1 MRRHLL
7 LALSAV
13 LFAFASATPASA
25 QPDEAEQ
32 PSYYGT
38 HDRYNDGRY
47 DPYAAPPPPP
57 YGAPAYGTPYVRPY
71 PQPYPPPPGPNYRY
85 DQRAQRFG
93 GLQIIEAWY
102 GRGRR
107 VCDAAHTM
115 RNACEGQGGCTV
127 KAGNEL
133 CGDPVPG
140 VVKGLS
146 VTYSCHGQ
154 VRRADQQEPGH
165 IGLRC

>member
-7 LALSAV
+7 STLLSFAV
-13 LFAFASATPASA
+13 VASSATAALA
-25 QPDEAEQ
+25 QPDGANR
-32 PSYYGT
+32 PSYYGSPYSPYT
-38 HDRYNDGRY
+38 QDRYYDDDDRY
-47 DPYAAPPPPP
+47 DHRYGNAPYL
-57 YGAPAYGTPYVRPY
+57 RPQ
-71 PQPYPPPPGPNYRY
+71 PQPYSYQPRY

-93 GLQIIEAWY
+93 GLQILEAWY

-107 VCDAAHTM
+107 VCDAAHSM
-115 RNACEGQGGCTV
+115 RRACEGQPGCEV

-140 VVKGLS
+140 VIKGLT
-146 VTYSCHGQ
+146 VTYRCHGD
-154 VRRADQQEPGH
+154 VRRAEQREPGY